1 MEELFDF
8 VEFLVSSAGEELTIL
23 EIRSST
29 LSLLHILSLSQ
40 PYAGNESQIKNRIRS
55 RNNSLQTKLRNYIYL
70 HVSFSFCERNY
81 FHGELV
87 ILFGLN

>member
-40 PYAGNESQIKNRIRS
+40 PYAGNESQIKKSNKIAKQLAT
-55 RNNSLQTKLRNYIYL
+55 NKIEGLYL
-70 HVSFSFCERNY
+70 FAR
-81 FHGELV
+81 
-87 ILFGLN
+87 